1 MRWPPT
7 LAGEQAASP
16 LLPYREPS
24 NDDFAMPTR
33 RETAVAKMT
42 EDADTRARAA
52 EERPPLGGWG
62 RLYAIVLGELALLV
76 LLFTLFAR
84 AFS

>member
-1 MRWPPT
+1 
-7 LAGEQAASP
+7 
-16 LLPYREPS
+16 
-24 NDDFAMPTR
+24 
-33 RETAVAKMT
+33 MT
-42 EDADTRARAA
+42 EDPETTARAA
-52 EERPPLGGWG
+52 EERPPLGSWG